1 MSRTPGP
8 SWGTRWCC
16 SGVRAARRSRRRSW
30 RGTPARS
37 PGDPLPSGSAAA
49 APLRARGES
58 GGIDVSFFAGGFVTV
73 PNALESYLE
82 QMGRLVQMAGR
93 VFAWTPRPP
102 YDWRELFRQMIKVG
116 VSSVPVVL
124 LTALFTGMVL
134 ALQTFTVLSRFN
146 AESFVGSLVA
156 LSMVRELSAVLTGL
170 IVAGR
175 AGSAMGAE
183 LGTMRVTE
191 QIDALEVMA
200 TDPVHY
206 LVVPR
211 VWASTIMMPLLVVM
225 ANGVGIFGGYLVSV
239 VLMGAN
245 PVAYIDRTFQF
256 MDLNDLFSG
265 LVKAAAFGFL
275 LAVIGCQ
282 QGFYTTGGAEGVGRS
297 TTAAVVVASI
307 AILISDFF
315 LTRLLF

>member
-1 MSRTPGP
+1 VRTPNLPGP
-8 SWGTRWCC
+8 V
-16 SGVRAARRSRRRSW
+16 SG
-30 RGTPARS
+30 
-37 PGDPLPSGSAAA
+37 
-49 APLRARGES
+49 
-58 GGIDVSFFAGGFVTV
+58 FF
-73 PNALESYLE
+73 EE
-82 QMGRLVQMAGR
+82 MGRFMQMVGR

-102 YDWRELFRQMIKVG
+102 YDWQELLRQMVKVG
-116 VSSVPVVL
+116 VNSMPVVL
-124 LTALFTGMVL
+124 LTAMFTGMVL
-134 ALQTFTVLSRFN
+134 ALQTFTVLSRFS

-156 LSMVRELSAVLTGL
+156 LSMVRELSAVLSGL

-211 VWASTIMMPLLVVM
+211 VWATTFTLPLLVIM
-225 ANGVGIFGGYLVSV
+225 GNAVGILGGYLVAV

-245 PVAYIDRTFQF
+245 PVAYVNRTFQF
-256 MDLNDLFSG
+256 MQLTDLLSG
-265 LVKAAAFGFL
+265 LIKAGFFGFL
-275 LAVIGCQ
+275 LAIIGCQ

-307 AILISDFF
+307 AILVADFF

>member
-1 MSRTPGP
+1 MASTADAPATPTP
-8 SWGTRWCC
+8 AGT
-16 SGVRAARRSRRRSW
+16 GRRSR
-30 RGTPARS
+30 TL
-37 PGDPLPSGSAAA
+37 PGP
-49 APLRARGES
+49 
-58 GGIDVSFFAGGFVTV
+58 IDHFF
-73 PNALESYLE
+73 LE
-82 QMGRLVQMAGR
+82 MGRFFQMLGR

-102 YDWRELFRQMIKVG
+102 YDWREWLRQMVRVG
-116 VSSVPVVL
+116 VDSIPVVL
-124 LTALFTGMVL
+124 LTAMFTGMVL
-134 ALQTFTVLSRFN
+134 ALQTFTVLRRFN
-146 AESFVGSLVA
+146 AESYVGSLVA
-156 LSMVRELSAVLTGL
+156 LSMVRELAAVLTGL

-211 VWASTIMMPLLVVM
+211 VWATVLMLPLLILI
-225 ANGVGIFGGYLVSV
+225 ADAVGIGGGYLVSV

-245 PVAYIDRTFQF
+245 PVSYVDNTFQF
-256 MDLNDLFSG
+256 MDSSDLLSG
-265 LVKAAAFGFL
+265 LVKAAVFGL
-275 LAVIGCQ
+275 LVATIGCQ

-297 TTAAVVVASI
+297 TTRSVVLASI

>member
-1 MSRTPGP
+1 MI
-8 SWGTRWCC
+8 
-16 SGVRAARRSRRRSW
+16 
-30 RGTPARS
+30 
-37 PGDPLPSGSAAA
+37 LPR
-49 APLRARGES
+49 PVE
-58 GGIDVSFFAGGFVTV
+58 GF
-73 PNALESYLE
+73 LE
-82 QMGRLVQMAGR
+82 QMGRFFQMAGR
-93 VFAWTPRPP
+93 IFAWTPRPP
-102 YDWRELFRQMIKVG
+102 YDLKQLFRQMVKVG
-116 VSSVPVVL
+116 VDSIPVVF

-134 ALQTFTVLSRFN
+134 ALQTFSVLRRFN

-156 LSMVRELSAVLTGL
+156 LSMVRELTPVLSGL

-211 VWASTIMMPLLVVM
+211 VWASTIMLPLLVAM
-225 ANGVGIFGGYLVSV
+225 GNGVGIVGGYLVSV

-245 PVAYIDRTFQF
+245 PVSYVDRTFQY

-265 LVKAAAFGFL
+265 IVKSAVFGFL
-275 LAVIGCQ
+275 LAAIGCM
-282 QGFYTTGGAEGVGRS
+282 QGFYTTGGAEGVGKS

>member
-1 MSRTPGP
+1 MK
-8 SWGTRWCC
+8 
-16 SGVRAARRSRRRSW
+16 
-30 RGTPARS
+30 
-37 PGDPLPSGSAAA
+37 LPRPVAG
-49 APLRARGES
+49 
-58 GGIDVSFFAGGFVTV
+58 FFDQIGKFVLLV
-73 PNALESYLE
+73 
-82 QMGRLVQMAGR
+82 GRIL
-93 VFAWTPRPP
+93 AWTPRPP
-102 YDWRELFRQMIKVG
+102 YDWRELMRQMVKVG
-116 VSSVPVVL
+116 VNSFPVVA
-124 LTALFTGMVL
+124 LTTLFTGMVM
-134 ALQTFTVLSRFN
+134 ALQTFTVLQRFN

-156 LSMVRELSAVLTGL
+156 LSMVRELSAVLSGL

-200 TDPVHY
+200 TDPIHY

-211 VWASTIMMPLLVVM
+211 VWATTIMLPLLVVLG
-225 ANGVGIFGGYLVSV
+225 NFIGIAGGYLVSV
-239 VLMGAN
+239 VMMGAN
-245 PVAYIDRTFQF
+245 PVSYIDNTFQF

-265 LVKAAAFGFL
+265 LIKAAVFGFL
-275 LAVIGCQ
+275 LAAIGCQ

-297 TTAAVVVASI
+297 TTSAVVVASI